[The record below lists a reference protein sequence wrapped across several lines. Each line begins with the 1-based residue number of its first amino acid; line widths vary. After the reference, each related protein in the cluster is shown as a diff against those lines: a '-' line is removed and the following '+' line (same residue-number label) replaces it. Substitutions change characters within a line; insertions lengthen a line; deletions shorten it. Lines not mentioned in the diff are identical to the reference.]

1 MLVLIYKAY
10 IIKNDLPISSDLT
23 VSERHFV
30 EIESALWAHIITVT
44 SGDDRPT
51 NPVFLY
57 FTLNFYLDWF
67 P

>member
-1 MLVLIYKAY
+1 MTFRYHLTLVRLRDVLLKL
-10 IIKNDLPISSDLT
+10 NPPSG
-23 VSERHFV
+23 F
-30 EIESALWAHIITVT
+30 ITVPP
-44 SGDDRPT
+44 GDDRPT